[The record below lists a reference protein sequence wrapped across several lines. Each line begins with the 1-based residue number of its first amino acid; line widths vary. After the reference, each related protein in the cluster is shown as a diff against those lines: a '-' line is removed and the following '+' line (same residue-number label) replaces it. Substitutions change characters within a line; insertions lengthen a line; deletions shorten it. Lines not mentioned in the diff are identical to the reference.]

1 MKTTNETT
9 NNDLTIEQLKSIAL
23 KQHLGENYFVL
34 DGKVYEGTEDEAR
47 EQYLEQDADINGYL
61 PTDER
66 FEPDFHQW
74 CEENLT
80 EVAEYDEDNYNN
92 DYLVLTDSEA
102 DEEAKRY
109 ILDSVWAFK
118 PSFLSSFTGFDIE
131 VFEAI
136 QNNGR
141 CESNNDAIL
150 SMIKDEDD
158 FVSDAISADGRGHF
172 ISSYDG
178 NENEETVN
186 GTTFYIYRQN

>member
-1 MKTTNETT
+1 MNTTAQAKIK
-9 NNDLTIEQLKSIAL
+9 IEQLKSIAL
-23 KQHLGENYFVL
+23 KQHLGEDYFVL
-34 DGKVYEGTEDEAR
+34 NGKVYEGTENEAN

-66 FEPDFHQW
+66 FEPNFQQW
-74 CEENLT
+74 CEDNRT
-80 EVAEYDEDNYNN
+80 EIDEYNEDDYNN
-92 DYLVLTDSEA
+92 DYLILTDSEA
-102 DEEAKRY
+102 DEKCKQC
-109 ILDSVWAFK
+109 ILDSVWAFS

-158 FVSDAISADGRGHF
+158 FVSDAISEDGRGHF
-172 ISSYDG
+172 MSFYDG
-178 NENEETVN
+178 NENEENVN